1 MQIFIIGLMWPLP
14 GYGKATTWQTEMD
27 SSIRGLPKKQN
38 ERVREMKEEN
48 LARTEWLNIG
58 LLEIS
63 KAFNEIIKVDRQT
76 RFCLFEN
83 MI

>member
-1 MQIFIIGLMWPLP
+1 MG
-14 GYGKATTWQTEMD
+14 E
-27 SSIRGLPKKQN
+27 N

-58 LLEIS
+58 LQEIS